1 VSLYLGFDC
10 STQSVTAIVLE
21 VAGGRT
27 CVAFESSVSLDAEL
41 PRYGTRHGVLPSADP
56 AVALSSPLL
65 WADALDAMMARVA
78 RSGLDLRRLA
88 AISGSAQQH
97 GSVYLNALAGTAF
110 ASLDSRRQ
118 PGDQLAASLSRFT
131 SPIWMDSSTKAECDE
146 IASAVGGQAVLA
158 AHTGS
163 RAFERFTAAQIR
175 KFFKHQPD
183 AYAATERIHLVSSYL
198 VSLLVGRHAPIDP
211 GDASGT
217 NLMELATGT
226 WWPQAV
232 EATAPSLA
240 NKLPAIAAPWT
251 IAGPLARYW
260 QERHGLPAAPVV
272 VWSGDNPCS
281 LIGTGLVREGR
292 VAVSLGTSD
301 TVFGLMNEPR
311 VDSSGTGHVFGAP
324 TGAFMALTCF
334 ANGSLARERVRETF
348 GLGWPEFSAILRAT
362 PPGNAGR
369 VLLPWF
375 EPEITPAVPTP
386 GIRRDAI
393 DETDRDANVRGVV
406 EAQMMAAL
414 RHSRWMGVTIDAI
427 HATGGAAANREIL
440 QIMADV
446 FGADVYQSDVRNS
459 ACLGAA
465 LRARH
470 ADIVARGEPAVWDDI
485 VRDIAEPPAPT
496 RLRPRPEAHA
506 VYRDLTARHAAF
518 EAQALGRRPLPDDI
532 PR

>member
-21 VAGGRT
+21 VADSGSRI
-27 CVAFESSVSLDAEL
+27 VFESSAPLDLEL
-41 PRYGTRHGVLPSADP
+41 PQYGTHHGVLPSADP

-65 WADALDAMMARVA
+65 WADALDAMLGRVA

-97 GSVYLNALAGTAF
+97 GSVYLNASAGAALAN
-110 ASLDSRRQ
+110 LDSRRP
-118 PGDQLAASLSRFT
+118 PGDQLAASLSRAT
-131 SPIWMDSSTKAECDE
+131 SPIWMDSSTAAECDE

-175 KFFKHQPD
+175 KFFKRLPD
-183 AYAATERIHLVSSYL
+183 AYAATDRIHLVSSFL
-198 VSLLVGRHAPIDP
+198 ASLLVGRHAPIDP

-217 NLMELATGT
+217 NLMELATAS
-226 WWPQAV
+226 WWSLAV
-232 EATAPSLA
+232 DATAPSLTG
-240 NKLPAIAAPWT
+240 KLPAIAPSWT

-260 QERHGLPAAPVV
+260 QERYRLPAASVV
-272 VWSGDNPCS
+272 TWSGDNPCS

-292 VAVSLGTSD
+292 IAVSLGTSD
-301 TVFGLMNEPR
+301 TVFGLMDEPR
-311 VDSSGTGHVFGAP
+311 VDPSGVGHVFAAP

-348 GLGWPEFSAILRAT
+348 GLSWAEFSAVLRGT

-386 GIRRDAI
+386 GVHRYGMADA
-393 DETDRDANVRGVV
+393 DRDANVRGVV
-406 EAQMMAAL
+406 EAQMMAAS
-414 RHSRWMGVTIDAI
+414 RHSRWMGVTIDTI
-427 HATGGAAANREIL
+427 HATGAAAANREIL

-446 FGADVYQSDVRNS
+446 FGADVFQSDVRNS

-470 ADIVARGEPAVWDDI
+470 ADLIAHGEQPAWDDI
-485 VRDIAEPPAPT
+485 VHDVAEPLAAT

-506 VYRDLTARHAAF
+506 VYRDLVARHAAF
-518 EAQALGRRPLPDDI
+518 EADALGRTPC
-532 PR
+532 